1 MRALTIYIDEQWL
14 AAVSE
19 KNMGVPANI
28 IAGDLTEQLPVEEE
42 YLGVTKSTF
51 IYDENEVDDEKLVY
65 YLRQILEKRFEMS
78 YDVQEAIVNY
88 RISILPDE
96 EDKDDSKNEDV
107 YGSSSGEAALN
118 KEISIKDK
126 GNASEKATGKAG
138 RKTQETDERTSEESG
153 KKTGSRKRMR
163 TAPDI
168 SSKDEEAEANDDI
181 ELVTIGEEGG
191 TASGRSSKKGKEPEG
206 SSKKKSDR
214 KLGQDPISFGHK
226 REEKEDAPAFQ
237 RIKELKG
244 SDSLINLCERLMKI
258 APALQ
263 TEEFVDILEDRAFL
277 FSAEQDIGINQRV
290 SMFFDFMRDAELL
303 PSEYGGCEI
312 QLACGRSVGLPTSMA
327 KQFIVQTEASMFCI
341 DISSFV
347 GQIDDPEFR
356 DFLLFLY
363 GQKDMYRYV
372 FRIPYVEKKILNQ
385 VADVIGDIF
394 TVEVVTLPPL
404 NQRLLEDTAI
414 SQLKSYGYK
423 ISPEA
428 LALFRKRIAE
438 EKSDGRFYGM
448 NTISKVVKEMVLK
461 KLEKSISGE
470 QSSEDDSVTDG
481 LSGTDAR
488 DSKNSRNKQSE
499 KTAPSGKVKG
509 TSGEKDEL
517 TEISLQ
523 DIEDLT
529 ANYRHHQTPEH
540 ELSDMIGVKEV
551 REQMDALIEKMID
564 AGKPMN
570 LRFVGNPGTGRTV
583 IARILGEILKEK
595 GILKKGGIIEHSMK
609 DLMGTVPGE
618 TVPKTLSICRDAM
631 DSVLFIDEPYPEIK
645 EMIPDQ
651 DEMGKDYDDYEAP
664 EEDKQKPDY
673 DFHKE
678 ALMTLISEMQANENI
693 LVVLSLTKEE
703 LDKVRKDTPDID
715 RFMPGE
721 IEFKDFSRKEL
732 GEIFLRM
739 ARRNRFHMDEKLQQE
754 IMDYFDKLPEN
765 VTKSGKFTN
774 ARYVRNLF
782 DRTWSKTLLRAEIDQ
797 KDGREI
803 TLQDF
808 RLAAAE
814 SAELLN
820 KKEPRKYPLGFRLQV
835 DEDL

>member
-1 MRALTIYIDEQWL
+1 MRALTIFIDEQWL

-19 KNMGVPANI
+19 KNMGVPCSI
-28 IAGDLTEQLPVEEE
+28 IAEDLTEMLPVEVQ
-42 YLGVTKSTF
+42 YQGVTKTTF
-51 IYDENEVDDEKLVY
+51 VYDENELDEEKLVY
-65 YLRQILEKRFEMS
+65 YLRRILEKRFEMS

-88 RISILPDE
+88 RISLISDSE
-96 EDKDDSKNEDV
+96 EADDSEAGEF
-107 YGSSSGEAALN
+107 GSDPEGEGSAPDKKSGKPSDIKPSGLN
-118 KEISIKDK
+118 DIMESQEP
-126 GNASEKATGKAG
+126 ARSESEKGHGKG
-138 RKTQETDERTSEESG
+138 SE
-153 KKTGSRKRMR
+153 KPQKKRMR

-168 SSKDEEAEANDDI
+168 SSKDDTDDSNDDI
-181 ELVTIGEEGG
+181 DIVTIGEEGG
-191 TASGRSSKKGKEPEG
+191 TSSEKRSRKGKEQDSG
-206 SSKKKSDR
+206 HKKKGEK
-214 KLGQDPISFGHK
+214 KLGQDPISFGGK
-226 REEKEDAPAFQ
+226 RDEKEDIAPAFQ

-244 SDSLINLCERLMKI
+244 SDSLIHLCERLNKL
-258 APALQ
+258 APVLQ
-263 TEEFVDILEDRAFL
+263 TEEFVDVLEDRAFL
-277 FSAEQDIGINQRV
+277 FSAEQDIGINARV
-290 SMFFDFMRDAELL
+290 SMFFDFMRDADLL

-327 KQFIVQTEASMFCI
+327 KQFIAQTEASMFCI
-341 DISSFV
+341 DISPWI

-372 FRIPYVEKKILNQ
+372 FRIPYVEKKVLNQ

-404 NQRLLEDTAI
+404 NQTLLEETAV
-414 SQLKSYGYK
+414 SQLKNYGYS

-428 LALFRKRIAE
+428 LTLFRKRIAE

-448 NTISKVVKEMVLK
+448 NTIGKVVKEMVLK
-461 KLEKSISGE
+461 KLDKDTVPDKPEKNQLKEITE
-470 QSSEDDSVTDG
+470 QD
-481 LSGTDAR
+481 L
-488 DSKNSRNKQSE
+488 
-499 KTAPSGKVKG
+499 
-509 TSGEKDEL
+509 
-517 TEISLQ
+517 
-523 DIEDLT
+523 EDLIS
-529 ANYRHHQTPEH
+529 NRHHDHSDPEN
-540 ELSDMIGVKEV
+540 ELSDMIGVSEV
-551 REQMDALIEKMID
+551 REQLDTLIDEMTAD
-564 AGKPMN
+564 GKPKC

-583 IARILGEILKEK
+583 IARILGEILREK
-595 GILKKGGIIEHSMK
+595 GILKKGEILEHSMK

-645 EMIPDQ
+645 EIVPDQ
-651 DEMGKDYDDYEAP
+651 DEMGKDYDDYEAQ
-664 EEDKQKPDY
+664 EDYKKKPDY

-678 ALMTLISEMQANENI
+678 ALEALISEMQANENI
-693 LVVLSLTKEE
+693 LVILSLTKEE
-703 LDKVRKDTPDID
+703 LDKVRKDAPDID
-715 RFMPGE
+715 KFMPGE

-739 ARRNRFHMDEKLQQE
+739 ARRNKFHLDDDLKQE

-782 DRTWSKTLLRAEIDQ
+782 DRTWSKTLLRAEIDHN
-797 KDGREI
+797 DGREI
-803 TLQDF
+803 TMQDF

-820 KKEPRKYPLGFRLQV
+820 KKEPRKYPLGFRLESA
-835 DEDL
+835 D